1 LTSAA
6 RYAWFAR
13 RSRAVTGIKPV
24 TKRCRA
30 AQRVA
35 WGKGVQPAAQ
45 PIVPGPSRVDGLL
58 GGAANRWTP
67 QRSEARQRA
76 DRFGGGMAP
85 APRAARG
92 HRSRVKQSA
101 DRRRQPE
108 SATRPAGQ
116 SEYDAR
122 AQRGAPA
129 VGSTGF
135 VQKPEPPA
143 TRPVWRKGGGA
154 PAARAASP
162 PLFAPRRTGNRTAFG
177 RYTGYRHHGEI

>member
-1 LTSAA
+1 MQS
-6 RYAWFAR
+6 
-13 RSRAVTGIKPV
+13 RSHRPQAGDVGAPRHAPRGV
-24 TKRCRA
+24 
-30 AQRVA
+30 
-35 WGKGVQPAAQ
+35 GKGRPARSPAHRARPQPGRWAA
-45 PIVPGPSRVDGLL
+45 GGSRESLNAPAFRSPPTGCQNR
-58 GGAANRWTP
+58 GGI
-67 QRSEARQRA
+67 
-76 DRFGGGMAP
+76 AP
-85 APRAARG
+85 APWAARG
-92 HRSRVKQSA
+92 HRSRVKRSA

-143 TRPVWRKGGGA
+143 RRPVWRKGGGA

-162 PLFAPRRTGNRTAFG
+162 PLFAPPGEHAIERRSGAIRVIDTTDR
-177 RYTGYRHHGEI
+177 